1 MARRVYTGIDIG
13 SSYIKVVIAVPAENP
28 ELPMQILGTGTAPSR
43 GVRHGYITDIK
54 ETGKSIREA
63 IGRARAAAKIPV
75 RSARLGLGG
84 MSLEDIR
91 STGDIT
97 LTPSGGIVTE
107 REIERAVSE
116 SEKRVASKLVN
127 RTVIHTIPLEYR
139 VDGQKVFGKPHGLQ
153 GTKLSVDT
161 LFVAVLAKHY
171 DDALEAVEAAGVEV
185 EGVMASPLA
194 ASFVTLSKAQKTAGV
209 ILANIGGETLSI
221 IIFDNDVPV
230 SVKVFSVG
238 GGDVT
243 NAIALSFRIPLMEAE
258 QMKRGAVTGS
268 SISPQKMNVAVVAR
282 LKSMFLLVSI
292 HLKAIGRHRLLPA
305 GVILTGG
312 GSNLAPVVEVV
323 RGTLKLPAQ
332 VAQIGHLPRSSGID
346 STWAVAYGLCR
357 WGYMEDTADS
367 RYSLGQIVRR
377 AGEFVKRA
385 MRSLLP

>member
-13 SSYIKVVIAVPAENP
+13 SSYIKVVIAVSAENP

-54 ETGKSIREA
+54 EAGKSIREA

>member
-13 SSYIKVVIAVPAENP
+13 SSYIKVVIAVSAENP

-54 ETGKSIREA
+54 EAGKSIREA

-75 RSARLGLGG
+75 RSARLALGG

-268 SISPQKMNVAVVAR
+268 SISPQKMNVAVATR

-357 WGYMEDTADS
+357 WGYMEDMADS

>member
-268 SISPQKMNVAVVAR
+268 SISPQKMNVAVVAL

>member
-54 ETGKSIREA
+54 EAGKSIREA

-75 RSARLGLGG
+75 RSARLALGG

-268 SISPQKMNVAVVAR
+268 SISPQKMNVAVATR

>member
-1 MARRVYTGIDIG
+1 M
-13 SSYIKVVIAVPAENP
+13 
-28 ELPMQILGTGTAPSR
+28 
-43 GVRHGYITDIK
+43 
-54 ETGKSIREA
+54 
-63 IGRARAAAKIPV
+63 
-75 RSARLGLGG
+75 
-84 MSLEDIR
+84 
-91 STGDIT
+91 
-97 LTPSGGIVTE
+97 
-107 REIERAVSE
+107 
-116 SEKRVASKLVN
+116 
-127 RTVIHTIPLEYR
+127 
-139 VDGQKVFGKPHGLQ
+139 
-153 GTKLSVDT
+153 
-161 LFVAVLAKHY
+161 
-171 DDALEAVEAAGVEV
+171 
-185 EGVMASPLA
+185 
-194 ASFVTLSKAQKTAGV
+194 
-209 ILANIGGETLSI
+209 
-221 IIFDNDVPV
+221 
-230 SVKVFSVG
+230 KVFSVG

-268 SISPQKMNVAVVAR
+268 SISPQKMNVAVAAR

>member
-268 SISPQKMNVAVVAR
+268 SISPQKMNVAVATR

>member
-54 ETGKSIREA
+54 EAGKSIREA

-268 SISPQKMNVAVVAR
+268 SISPQKMNVAVAAR

>member
-323 RGTLKLPAQ
+323 RGTLKLPSQ